1 MRVRLI
7 DVAQRVGVS
16 SKSVSNVVNGTGYV
30 SAPVRERILA
40 AIEELG
46 YRPNLAARQ
55 LRSGRN
61 GLLALVV
68 PDLREPYFAEFSA
81 QFVTTAESRGF
92 TTLIAQTGGAH
103 LRELAML
110 AGQGLPALDG
120 IVMSPLTLSAQDVS
134 EYRSS
139 SPIVVIGEE
148 AQPLAGP
155 DIHHIGIDNA
165 AAAAAA
171 TSHLLDLGRRRVAA
185 IGVQER
191 GPSATAR
198 LRFEGYRAALDA
210 HGIGVDPA
218 LCIPVQD
225 FNRAEGS
232 LAVERLLSSGA
243 EVDAV
248 FCFNDTLALGALYTL
263 GAHSIRVPADVAV
276 MGFDGIEEGR
286 FTNPSFSTVDPG
298 IAAMCDK
305 ILDILA
311 EDERSPGT
319 HHDVPYTIISR

>member
-1 MRVRLI
+1 MRVRLV
-7 DVAQRVGVS
+7 DVAEHVGVS

-40 AIEELG
+40 AIDELG

-81 QFVTTAESRGF
+81 QFVATAERRGF
-92 TTLIAQTGGAH
+92 TTLVSQTGGSHA
-103 LRELAML
+103 RELAMI

-120 IVMSPLTLSAQDVS
+120 IIMSPLTLSAKDVS
-134 EYRSS
+134 EHRSA

-148 AQPLAGP
+148 AQSLAGA
-155 DIHHIGIDNA
+155 DIHHIGVDNA

-171 TSHLLDLGRRRVAA
+171 TNHLLSLGRRRIAA
-185 IGVQER
+185 VGVQES

-210 HGIGVDPA
+210 AGIDVDPA
-218 LCIPVQD
+218 LCIPVQG

-232 LAVERLLSSGA
+232 LAVEHLIESGA
-243 EVDAV
+243 DFDAV

-263 GAHSIRVPADVAV
+263 GARAVRVPDAVAV

-286 FTNPSFSTVDPG
+286 FTNPGFSTVDPG
-298 IAAMCDK
+298 IAAMCAK
-305 ILDILA
+305 ILEILD
-311 EDERSPGT
+311 EDERSPGA
-319 HHDVPYTIISR
+319 HHDVPFEIISR